1 MKNFE
6 VGDRVIYNG
15 KISELV
21 ETGPIYEC
29 SRCIFYKSEDCVKLK
44 LLINSCT
51 QGSTNK
57 MFIDID
63 KL

>member
-6 VGDRVIYNG
+6 VGDRIIYNG
-15 KISELV
+15 KIGELV
-21 ETGPIYEC
+21 ESGATHEC
-29 SRCIFYKSEDCVKLK
+29 SRCIFYRSEDCMKLK
-44 LLINSCT
+44 LIDSCT

-63 KL
+63 KI

>member
-6 VGDRVIYNG
+6 VGDRIIYNG
-15 KISELV
+15 KTGELV
-21 ETGPIYEC
+21 ESGATHEC
-29 SRCIFYKSEDCVKLK
+29 SRCIFYGSEDCVKLK

-51 QGSTNK
+51 QGSTDK